1 MTAESWPQSEPVPP
15 ERGRG
20 RGKERE
26 REGGGRGRE
35 RVITFAIP
43 KPALIK
49 WLWFNN

>member
-20 RGKERE
+20 RVRERE
-26 REGGGRGRE
+26 REGERGGRE
-35 RVITFAIP
+35 RVITFAIH